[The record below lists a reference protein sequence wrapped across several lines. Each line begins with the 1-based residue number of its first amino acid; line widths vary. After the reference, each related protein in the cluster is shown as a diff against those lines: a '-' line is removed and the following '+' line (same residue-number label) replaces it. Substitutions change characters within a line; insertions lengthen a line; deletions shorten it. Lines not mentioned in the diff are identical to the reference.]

1 MDEVPSAVFDS
12 GATSNCGLQSDPF
25 QPTGKPSGK
34 VFHLLTGH
42 TTTASQQAKLLLDV
56 REPAKTVDM
65 VPGLRHNS
73 LLSASKV
80 ADAGYVIVL
89 TPDAVNVY
97 NGSDFSRIKV
107 DAVLRGWRDTN
118 GLWRVPLEPNK
129 PPKDSEYVLL
139 DQEAENA
146 ISNVYKL
153 PSTAKIIQ
161 YLHACAGFPA
171 KQTWLKAING
181 GNYAIWSHLT
191 AEAVRKHFRNL
202 TRRPR
207 DT

>member
-129 PPKDSEYVLL
+129 PPKQGLRVCTVRSGGR
-139 DQEAENA
+139 
-146 ISNVYKL
+146 KC
-153 PSTAKIIQ
+153 
-161 YLHACAGFPA
+161 H
-171 KQTWLKAING
+171 LKRVQATIHSQDNT
-181 GNYAIWSHLT
+181 I
-191 AEAVRKHFRNL
+191 L
-202 TRRPR
+202 TRLCWIPR
-207 DT
+207 QANLAQSHKRRQLHDLAAFNSRSGEKTFPGI